1 MALDCEA
8 LQAALTAQHWRQ
20 ADDLTR
26 ILMTQAAGSA
36 AVQRGWLYFSEVKRL
51 QKEDLITLN
60 QLWLE
65 ASGGRFGFSVQRQ
78 LWLAVGQHW
87 EQLWPL
93 LGWKSGSHW
102 TRWPDE
108 FIWDLSAPK
117 GHLPL
122 SNQLRGVQVFAALL
136 THPAWES

>member
-1 MALDCEA
+1 MTLDFEP
-8 LQAALTAQHWRQ
+8 LRAALAAQMWRQ

-26 ILMTQAAGSA
+26 LLMVEAAGEA
-36 AVQRGWLYFSEVKRL
+36 ARQRGWLYFSEVKRL
-51 QKEDLITLN
+51 GAEDLRTLDR
-60 QLWLE
+60 LWLE

-78 LWLAVGQHW
+78 LWLAVGQNW
-87 EQLWPL
+87 EKLWPM

-108 FIWDLSAPK
+108 FTWDLSAPK

-122 SNQLRGVQVFAALL
+122 SNQLRGVQVLAALL
-136 THPAWES
+136 THPAWQP

>member
-1 MALDCEA
+1 VALDFDA
-8 LQAALTAQHWRQ
+8 LQEALTAGAWRQ

-26 ILMTQAAGSA
+26 LLMTEAAGPTAS
-36 AVQRGWLYFSEVKRL
+36 QRGWLYFSEVKRL
-51 QKEDLITLN
+51 HREDLKVLN

-78 LWLAVGQHW
+78 LWLAVGQNW
-87 EQLWPL
+87 EQLWPM

-102 TRWPDE
+102 TRWSDE
-108 FIWDLSAPK
+108 FTWNVSAPK

-122 SNQLRGVQVFAALL
+122 SNQLRGVQVLAALL
-136 THPAWES
+136 THPAWDT